1 MIDTILVGKQIAS
14 LRKAKGLTQNQL
26 GERLN
31 ISFQAVSKWERG
43 EALPDISILVDL
55 ANILETTTDHIL
67 NGGQRI
73 TQYSRK
79 ISVAQMREGIEC
91 FIKIGELLG
100 KDNLFYLGAMEG
112 IDNKMNIEF
121 EKYLSDPYTK
131 EAMIAEATV
140 QNISSGAYI
149 VIFLIFKKDLRTLTG
164 SASLRAM
171 HKNTISNKKERPAQK
186 CRSFLFYLLY
196 SVSFGFKSSGLSG

>member
-1 MIDTILVGKQIAS
+1 MDCTKIGNLIRELRLKQNM
-14 LRKAKGLTQNQL
+14 TQLQL
-26 GERLN
+26 AQQMG
-31 ISFQAVSKWERG
+31 ISDKTVSKWERG

-91 FIKIGELLG
+91 FVKIGELLG

-149 VIFLIFKKDLRTLTG
+149 DLSDIQKGFEDPHWVSVVT
-164 SASLRAM
+164 SY
-171 HKNTISNKKERPAQK
+171 AQK
-186 CRSFLFYLLY
+186 HNI
-196 SVSFGFKSSGLSG
+196 K

>member
-91 FIKIGELLG
+91 FVKIGELLG

-149 VIFLIFKKDLRTLTG
+149 DLSDIQKGFEYPHWVGVVT
-164 SASLRAM
+164 SY
-171 HKNTISNKKERPAQK
+171 AQK
-186 CRSFLFYLLY
+186 HNI
-196 SVSFGFKSSGLSG
+196 K